1 MREEGDGLLP
11 VEHSHRKERRKVQV
25 IKGDFFYAES
35 SAIAR
40 KSRFEI
46 GEVVTSSYY
55 QGRKEEEEA
64 IILDIRYSGKF
75 ESGIA
80 ILAES
85 FFPVCEHCG
94 ELKQTYNW
102 VDEKH
107 FSPIEKMT
115 GTLWTYQGTN
125 NRVKDA
131 SPH

>member
-1 MREEGDGLLP
+1 MREQGDGLLP
-11 VEHSHRKERRKVQV
+11 MEHRHRKERRKFQV
-25 IKGDFFYAES
+25 IKDDFYYSES
-35 SAIAR
+35 SVIAK
-40 KSRFEI
+40 KSRFSI
-46 GEVVTSSYY
+46 GEVVTSSYH
-55 QGRKEEEEA
+55 QGRKEEEA

-94 ELKQTYNW
+94 GLKQVYNW
-102 VDEKH
+102 VDEKY

-125 NRVKDA
+125 DRVKYA
-131 SPH
+131 RAF

>member
-11 VEHSHRKERRKVQV
+11 MEYRHRKERRKSQV
-25 IKGDFFYAES
+25 IKDNFYYSES
-35 SAIAR
+35 STIAR
-40 KSRFEI
+40 KSRFSI

-55 QGRKEEEEA
+55 QGRKEEEA

-131 SPH
+131 RAS

>member
-11 VEHSHRKERRKVQV
+11 MECRHRKERRKSQV
-25 IKGDFFYAES
+25 IKDNFYYSES

-40 KSRFEI
+40 KSRFSI
-46 GEVVTSSYY
+46 GEVVTSSYH
-55 QGRKEEEEA
+55 QGRKEEEA

-75 ESGIA
+75 ESGVA

-131 SPH
+131 RAS